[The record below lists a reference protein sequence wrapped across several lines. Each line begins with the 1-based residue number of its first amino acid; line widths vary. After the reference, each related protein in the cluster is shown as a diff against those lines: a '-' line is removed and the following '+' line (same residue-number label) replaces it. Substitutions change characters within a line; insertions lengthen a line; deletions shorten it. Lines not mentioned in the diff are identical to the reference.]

1 MKNLRILLLPIML
14 ITLPLTALADPW
26 TDESGH
32 GKGRGHDRREYKEEY
47 WDGNCKV
54 KRKQDK
60 NGEYE
65 EERKCRAPRS
75 QHGRDVI
82 VERREH
88 QEEYWE
94 GGCRVKRKQDKNGE
108 YEEERKCKAP
118 RHGHY
123 QQAPVYVPASP
134 PVEPGI
140 TVHGTVRIP
149 Q

>member
-1 MKNLRILLLPIML
+1 ML
-14 ITLPLTALADPW
+14 IALPHAVLADSGK
-26 TDESGH
+26 DEG
-32 GKGRGHDRREYKEEY
+32 GHDRREYKEEY

-65 EERKCRAPRS
+65 EERKCRAPRA

-82 VERREH
+82 VEFREY
-88 QEEYWE
+88 QEEYRE
-94 GGCRVKRKQDKNGE
+94 GDCRVKRKQDKNGE
-108 YEEERKCKAP
+108 YEEERKCKAL

-123 QQAPVYVPASP
+123 QQAPVYVPAP
-134 PVEPGI
+134 PPVVVEPGI